1 MLSATFAE
9 LVDGKIV
16 ASTRLDDERLEKIRS
31 MVPADLASLYD
42 QVGLCTLKAGRLQL
56 CDPLEFRGI
65 LALIFKGD
73 SQFSHNDCHAF
84 AYTSFGMLYC
94 WSNELALV
102 VVDLITG
109 HVTSRGA
116 LGKIKA
122 GANISNQIY
131 VPFSLSDEAL
141 DLSDED
147 GKPLFLRAA
156 KKLGALQIGECFGF
170 VPALALG
177 GTRRLEHLK
186 RIRAL
191 EHFAIVAQT
200 LEFQLVDVQG
210 YGEETIVRSIG

>member
-1 MLSATFAE
+1 MLSVTFAE
-9 LVDGKIV
+9 LVHGKIM
-16 ASTRLDDERLEKIRS
+16 ASARLDNDRLEQIRCI
-31 MVPADLASLYD
+31 VPADLANLYD
-42 QVGLCTLKAGRLQL
+42 EVGLCTLKAGRLQL
-56 CDPLEFRGI
+56 CDPLEFRGV
-65 LALIFKGD
+65 LALVFKAD
-73 SQFSHNDCHAF
+73 SQFSHKNCHAF

-122 GANISNQIY
+122 GANIFNQIY

-147 GKPLFLRAA
+147 GKPLFLRTA
-156 KKLGALQIGECFGF
+156 KKLGTPEIGECFGF
-170 VPALALG
+170 LPALALG
-177 GTRRLEHLK
+177 GARRLEHLK

-191 EHFAIVAQT
+191 EHFAIAAQI

-210 YGEETIVRSIG
+210 YGDETIMRPIG

>member
-16 ASTRLDDERLEKIRS
+16 ASARIDDDRLEQIRS
-31 MVPADLASLYD
+31 IFPADLANLYG
-42 QVGLCTLKAGRLQL
+42 QIGICTLNAGRLQL

-65 LALIFKGD
+65 LALIFKAD
-73 SQFSHNDCHAF
+73 SQFSHDNCHAF

-94 WSNELALV
+94 WSNEFALV

-131 VPFSLSDEAL
+131 VPFSLSDQAL

-147 GKPLFLRAA
+147 GKPLFSRAA
-156 KKLGALQIGECFGF
+156 KKLGVLEIGECFGF

-177 GTRRLEHLK
+177 GARRLEHLK
-186 RIRAL
+186 RVRAP

-200 LEFQLVDVQG
+200 LEFQLIDVQG
-210 YGEETIVRSIG
+210 YGEETVVRPIG